1 MRARP
6 RFPRPKTKRV
16 GRPTGAFTQ
25 HRRLDGLREALES
38 QPTGLTLEELARVL
52 FVTERSV
59 RRYLKELE
67 AVTELDWTELPG
79 GTRRWRLKPTE
90 RSRAVPLRRSQAYG
104 LAALG
109 PALEALRGS
118 ALFEELDLALGQI
131 LRVAQRP
138 VRSGAKGEIDGDTR
152 LERRLVH
159 LPAPARA
166 SAARGE
172 ELDDLFAAVA
182 NLRAVRFR
190 PRARAGEPRAERV
203 TLHPYGM
210 VLHEGS
216 VVLVGRAVERDA
228 LEAWP
233 FDRTSEVRVVED
245 ERFELPESFDLMT
258 WLHGAQGVAEPASSP
273 LRALVEFDAL
283 VADEVRARRWHPQQK
298 VATSPDGRVRLQL
311 PIVARERLVRWVLG
325 FGDRARVVEPPEL
338 AEEIAGRLERA
349 AKRYARPG

>member
-1 MRARP
+1 MRTRP
-6 RFPRPKTKRV
+6 RYPRPKTKRV
-16 GRPTGAFTQ
+16 GRPTGSFTQ
-25 HRRLDGLREALES
+25 HRRLDGLREALEA
-38 QPTGLTLEELARVL
+38 QPAGLTLEELAAVL

-138 VRSGAKGEIDGDTR
+138 IRSGARGDIEGETR

-159 LPAPARA
+159 LPPPARA

-172 ELDDLFAAVA
+172 ELDDLFTAVA
-182 NLRAVRFR
+182 NLRVVRFR
-190 PRARAGEPRAERV
+190 PRARAGEPRADRV

-216 VVLVGRAVERDA
+216 VTVVGRALERDA
-228 LEAWP
+228 VEAWP
-233 FDRTSEVRVVED
+233 FDRTSEVRLAED
-245 ERFELPESFDLMT
+245 ERFELPETFDLSA
-258 WLHGAQGVAEPASSP
+258 WLHGGQGVAPPTGAPA
-273 LRALVEFDAL
+273 RAIVEFDAA

-298 VATSPDGRVRLQL
+298 VGTSPDGRVRLQL
-311 PIVARERLVRWVLG
+311 PIVDRERLARWVLG
-325 FGDRARVVEPPEL
+325 FGDRARVVEPADL
-338 AEEIAGRLERA
+338 ADAIAERLGRA
-349 AKRYARPG
+349 AQRYGR